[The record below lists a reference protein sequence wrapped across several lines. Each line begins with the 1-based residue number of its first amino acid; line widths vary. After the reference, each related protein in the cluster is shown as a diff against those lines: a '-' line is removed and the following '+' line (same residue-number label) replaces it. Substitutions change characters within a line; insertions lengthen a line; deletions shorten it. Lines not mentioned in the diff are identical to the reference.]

1 MKWPDWQN
9 DNVYTAVIDKCDG
22 TQLPDGIFPD
32 LHSKL
37 VVAEYNA

>member
-1 MKWPDWQN
+1 MNRSDWQS
-9 DNVYTAVIDKCDG
+9 DNVYTSIMDKCDG

-32 LHSKL
+32 LGSKL